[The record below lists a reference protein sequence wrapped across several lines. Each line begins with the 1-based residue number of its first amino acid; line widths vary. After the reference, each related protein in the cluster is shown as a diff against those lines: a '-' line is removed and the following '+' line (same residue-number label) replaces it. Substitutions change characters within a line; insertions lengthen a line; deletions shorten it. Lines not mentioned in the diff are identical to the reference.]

1 MSDAIENTVRRFQI
15 WGRSKA
21 HWLMLAGAL
30 IEFSRFIRAD
40 VSSPKPWWHLLLGAS
55 LVCAAIYWR
64 FKAIPDHKR
73 SQLKSDDHNDK
84 GQHQP

>member
-1 MSDAIENTVRRFQI
+1 MSDVIENTVRRLQI

-21 HWLMLAGAL
+21 HWLMFAGAL
-30 IEFSRFIRAD
+30 IEFSRFIRAE
-40 VSSPKPWWHLLLGAS
+40 VSSHSSWWHLFLGGT

-73 SQLKSDDHNDK
+73 SQLKNDDHYDK